1 MSTIKTKLTP
11 ILESNFKFQ
20 VKNLDRGNSG
30 KPLTETRHPSLTISR
45 EFGCEG
51 YPLAHKMAEYLNKP
65 QSEWHIYNR
74 DIFDEISESSH
85 YTEKLLEEMRLERRN
100 QLQQYLDQLF
110 SHTPTELVRF
120 KKLAQNIRAV
130 THKGNAIVVGSGG
143 AILGHDDPHQFHV
156 RLVASL
162 DFKIA
167 RLRPLVPDMSV
178 SEVIE
183 TIEST
188 NRNRV
193 DFIREFT
200 SKDITEPFYYD
211 LILNNDRF
219 TVDQMAQVVIQAM
232 ITRGLISI

>member
-20 VKNLDRGNSG
+20 VKNLDSG
-30 KPLTETRHPSLTISR
+30 RISTPLTESRHPSITISR

-51 YPLAHKMAEYLNKP
+51 YPLAHKLAEYLNKP
-65 QSEWHIYNR
+65 RSEWHIFNR
-74 DIFDEISESSH
+74 DIFDEITESSH
-85 YTEKLLEEMRLERRN
+85 YSEKLLEEMRLERRN
-100 QLQQYLDQLF
+100 QLQQYLEQLF

-130 THKGNAIVVGSGG
+130 TQTGNAIVVGSGG
-143 AILGHDDPHQFHV
+143 AILGHDDPHQFHI

-162 DFKIA
+162 DFKMA
-167 RLRPLVPDMSV
+167 RLRPLVPDMSIT
-178 SEVIE
+178 EVIE
-183 TIEST
+183 TIETT

-193 DFIREFT
+193 EFIREFT

-232 ITRGLISI
+232 ATRGIITL